1 VQRTSR
7 GYRFTGRGHGHGV
20 GLCVLGASA
29 LAARGDDASRIL
41 QAYFPGLQTTTPSTR
56 SMVPLLRTSR
66 AAAAT
71 DAAPLPAIQLRLPSR
86 DEGER
91 ARLMRL
97 IATNLKELA
106 LDLSLPS
113 PSSLDVIVHPTVDAY
128 RRATRS
134 PSWTSAATI
143 LAGDDITLH
152 FAPLSVLDRGV
163 MLTQT
168 VRHELV
174 HVLTLRALFDRPRW
188 VHEGLALHLA
198 GERVSAQPEEASD
211 DRVKCP
217 SDRDLMRPRSR
228 DAFDHAY
235 SRAAACVARD
245 LASGRNWR
253 DLGAR

>member
-1 VQRTSR
+1 MDATTSR
-7 GYRFTGRGHGHGV
+7 PLVRRRTFT
-20 GLCVLGASA
+20 
-29 LAARGDDASRIL
+29 
-41 QAYFPGLQTTTPSTR
+41 
-56 SMVPLLRTSR
+56 
-66 AAAAT
+66 
-71 DAAPLPAIQLRLPSR
+71 LRLPSS
-86 DEGER
+86 DERER
-91 ARLMRL
+91 ARLVRL

-113 PSSLDVIVHPTVDAY
+113 PSALDVVVHPTIGAY

-143 LAGDDITLH
+143 LLGDDITLH
-152 FAPLSVLDRGV
+152 FAPLSTLEHGA

-174 HVLTLRALFDRPRW
+174 HVLTIRALLERPRW

-198 GERVSAQPEEASD
+198 GERVSAAPEETSD
-211 DRVKCP
+211 DDVKCP

-228 DAFDHAY
+228 DAFDRAY
-235 SRAAACVARD
+235 SRAAVCVARD
-245 LASGRNWR
+245 LAAGRNWR

>member
-1 VQRTSR
+1 V
-7 GYRFTGRGHGHGV
+7 
-20 GLCVLGASA
+20 
-29 LAARGDDASRIL
+29 
-41 QAYFPGLQTTTPSTR
+41 
-56 SMVPLLRTSR
+56 
-66 AAAAT
+66 
-71 DAAPLPAIQLRLPSR
+71 AIKLRLPSR
-86 DEGER
+86 DESER
-91 ARLMRL
+91 ARLLRL
-97 IATNLKELA
+97 ISTNLKELT

-113 PSSLDVIVHPTVDAY
+113 PPALDVIVHPTVDAY
-128 RRATRS
+128 RRATKS

-143 LAGDDITLH
+143 LANDEITLH
-152 FAPLSVLDRGV
+152 FAPLSSLDRGA

-198 GERVSAQPEEASD
+198 GERVSVEPEETSAD
-211 DRVKCP
+211 RDRVKCP

-228 DAFDHAY
+228 DAFDRAY

-245 LASGRNWR
+245 LSAGRNWR

>member
-1 VQRTSR
+1 MPT
-7 GYRFTGRGHGHGV
+7 
-20 GLCVLGASA
+20 
-29 LAARGDDASRIL
+29 IE
-41 QAYFPGLQTTTPSTR
+41 
-56 SMVPLLRTSR
+56 
-66 AAAAT
+66 
-71 DAAPLPAIQLRLPSR
+71 LRLPSR

-91 ARLMRL
+91 SRLTRL

-113 PSSLDVIVHPTVDAY
+113 PSGLDVVVHPSVDAY

-143 LAGDDITLH
+143 LTGDDITLH
-152 FAPLSVLDRGV
+152 FAPLSVLDRGA

-174 HVLTLRALFDRPRW
+174 HVLTIRALFDRPRW

-198 GERVSAQPEEASD
+198 GERVTAEPEETSGRAL
-211 DRVKCP
+211 KCP

-228 DAFDHAY
+228 DAFDRAY

-245 LASGRNWR
+245 LAAGRNWR

>member
-1 VQRTSR
+1 M
-7 GYRFTGRGHGHGV
+7 
-20 GLCVLGASA
+20 
-29 LAARGDDASRIL
+29 
-41 QAYFPGLQTTTPSTR
+41 ST
-56 SMVPLLRTSR
+56 
-66 AAAAT
+66 
-71 DAAPLPAIQLRLPSR
+71 PLPAALPTIQLRLPSS

-91 ARLMRL
+91 ARLLRL

-106 LDLSLPS
+106 LDLSLPP
-113 PSSLDVIVHPTVDAY
+113 PSGLDVVVHPTVDAY

-143 LAGDDITLH
+143 LSGDEITLH
-152 FAPLSVLDRGV
+152 FAPLSVLDRGA

-188 VHEGLALHLA
+188 VHEGLALHFA
-198 GERVSAQPEEASD
+198 GERVSAEPAETSGD
-211 DRVKCP
+211 DVKCP

-228 DAFDHAY
+228 DAFDRAY
-235 SRAAACVARD
+235 SRAAACVARG
-245 LASGRNWR
+245 LASGRDWR